1 MVNLKQ
7 ATLIIILLGVVSLFG
22 DFTYEGARSIIP
34 TFFTTV
40 LGGSVLFLG
49 IATGFGDFIGYSFR
63 FVSGRLADTTHRYWA
78 LTFIGY
84 ALSLLLLPML
94 AFVHAYVLAAV
105 IIVLDRFGKAVRQ
118 PAKDYIIS
126 TLAETGKSGRAFAIS
141 EGLDQIGAI
150 IGPLVVSAI
159 IFYQNSYQNAFL
171 ALFIPGIL
179 AIVILA
185 FTYRFYVRVP
195 PKKRK
200 VAEKVEMPFRKFF
213 LYSLAVAVSA
223 AGLYGIAFVLYGAQ
237 TQVSSYVIPL
247 IFLVSMAGEGA
258 FGFVFG
264 ILYDRI
270 GRKLVYLS
278 MVIAPLIPLA
288 LGVGTATYF
297 FIAAVAIGAVM
308 GIQDTVMRAVVSSMV
323 PAKRRGFAFGIF
335 NALYGFGLM
344 VSGVVIGYFYAL
356 SGAITAYVI
365 ALQAVA
371 IVLLYFSFRGIGG
384 EASDRIK

>member
-1 MVNLKQ
+1 MVNLKR

-49 IATGFGDFIGYSFR
+49 IATGIGDFVGYSFR
-63 FVSGRLADTTHRYWA
+63 VVSGRLADTTRRYWA

-94 AFVHAYVLAAV
+94 AFVHAYILAAV

-126 TLAETGKSGRAFAIS
+126 TLAEKGKSGRAFAIS

-150 IGPLVVSAI
+150 VGPLVVSAI
-159 IFYQNSYQNAFL
+159 IFYQNSYTDAFMV
-171 ALFIPGIL
+171 LFIPGIIAL
-179 AIVILA
+179 VILA
-185 FTYRFYVRVP
+185 FAYRFYIKVP

-200 VAEKVEMPFRKFF
+200 VTEKGSIPFRNFI

-223 AGLYGIAFVLYGAQ
+223 AGLYGVSFILFGAQ
-237 TQVSSYVIPL
+237 AKVSTYIIPI
-247 IFLVSMAGEGA
+247 IFLVAMAGEGA

-264 ILYDRI
+264 ILYDRM

-278 MVIAPLIPLA
+278 MIIAPLIPLA
-288 LGVGTATYF
+288 LGGGSLVYF
-297 FIAAVAIGAVM
+297 FLAALMVGAVM

-323 PAKRRGFAFGIF
+323 PPTRRGFAFGIF

-344 VSGVVIGYFYAL
+344 VSSITIGYLYYA
-356 SGAITAYVI
+356 SGTITAYIIV
-365 ALQAVA
+365 LQVA
-371 IVLLYFSFRGIGG
+371 SIVLLYLSFRGI
-384 EASDRIK
+384 E